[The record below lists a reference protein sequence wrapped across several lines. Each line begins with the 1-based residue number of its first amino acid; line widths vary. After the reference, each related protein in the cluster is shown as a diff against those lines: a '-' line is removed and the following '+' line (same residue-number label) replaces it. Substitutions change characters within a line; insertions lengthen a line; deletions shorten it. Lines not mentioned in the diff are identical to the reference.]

1 VRERADGPGHFRD
14 DAGPFTHYERTVTEG
29 EPDPVT
35 GHRTVTQHFAWELPR
50 GAWRP
55 LTNIGVRR
63 ALRRPRP
70 DGTTPRWFPPERPDA
85 QGAQVLGLL
94 ATLSLAVGYHGTL
107 LGQTMTFAADEFGS
121 STTAQGAA
129 LSAARIGGLL
139 AIALG
144 VAADRR
150 GRRRLL
156 VLALLLCVTSTVLGG
171 LAPGLGVLAATQA
184 VNRGS
189 VAAAGLLLAVV
200 IAEEMPKGSRAY
212 AVGLLSMSTAL
223 GAGMALWLLPLAD
236 LGDRAWRILYL
247 APVVFL
253 PLIARAGRM
262 LPESRRYVRPHDT
275 VSLAGHGGRLA
286 LLAAAGFLINVFV
299 APQTQFRNEY
309 LRDERGLSA
318 AAVAVFALLTSTP
331 AGIGIVVGGRLADTR
346 GRKVVGAVSAVGGA
360 SLLVGSFSLSGPA
373 MWVAATLGA
382 LLMAPLDP
390 IAKVYGPE
398 LFPTSLRA
406 KAAGIIATTAMVG
419 SVVGLTAAGALRDG
433 FGSFAPAMALLA
445 LGPAATAV
453 LVLAKF
459 PETARRELED
469 LNPEDRIPGADP
481 AGHLADAAGGSPTPH
496 NDRETT
502 QSALN
507 RT

>member
-1 VRERADGPGHFRD
+1 VRERADGPGRFAY

-29 EPDPVT
+29 EPDPAT
-35 GHRTVTQHFAWELPR
+35 GERSVTQHFAWELPR

-55 LTNIGVRR
+55 LMNVGVRR

-70 DGTTPRWFPPERPDA
+70 DGTTPRWFPPERPDV

-94 ATLSLAVGYHGTL
+94 ATLSLAVGYHATL
-107 LGQTMTFAADEFGS
+107 LGQTMTFIADEFGS

-129 LSAARIGGLL
+129 LSSARTGGLL

-144 VAADRR
+144 AAADRR
-150 GRRRLL
+150 GRRKLL
-156 VLALLLCVTSTVLGG
+156 VLSLLICVTSTVLGG
-171 LAPGLGVLAATQA
+171 VAPNLAFLAATQA

-200 IAEEMPKGSRAY
+200 VAEEMPKGSRAY

-236 LGDRAWRILYL
+236 LSDRSWRFLYL
-247 APVVFL
+247 APVAFL
-253 PLIARAGRM
+253 PLIVRAGRM
-262 LPESRRYVRPHDT
+262 LPESRRYVRPHET

-309 LRDERGLSA
+309 LRDERGLTA
-318 AAVAVFALLTSTP
+318 AAVALFALLTSTP

-346 GRKVVGAVSAVGGA
+346 GRKVVGAVSAVCGTA
-360 SLLVGSFSLSGPA
+360 LLIGSFSLRGPA
-373 MWVAATLGA
+373 MWVAATLGGIV
-382 LLMAPLDP
+382 MAPLDP

-406 KAAGIIATTAMVG
+406 KAAGMIATTAMAG
-419 SVVGLTAAGALRDG
+419 SVVGLIAAGALRDA
-433 FGSFAPAMALLA
+433 FGSFGPAMAILA

-453 LVLAKF
+453 LVVLRF

-469 LNPEDRIPGADP
+469 LNPEDRLPDRDAP
-481 AGHLADAAGGSPTPH
+481 APQI
-496 NDRETT
+496 DRKTT
-502 QSALN
+502 QSELN